1 MACHFIE
8 KETLA
13 KMFSCEFCEVVKNTF
28 FTEHLWMTASEI
40 RMPTTWKNYFPIAG
54 VLVTHWKEINM
65 IQAGTVMTHS
75 VEAATGGV
83 L

>member
-1 MACHFIE
+1 
-8 KETLA
+8 
-13 KMFSCEFCEVVKNTF
+13 
-28 FTEHLWMTASEI
+28 MTASEI

-54 VLVTHWKEINM
+54 VLVTHWNEINM
-65 IQAGTVMTHS
+65 IQGGTVMTHS